1 MKITLALYM
10 SLKKIIFFPAKEQF
24 KLRVGEM
31 PELVTIQLCQNVE
44 IAASMLTEG
53 LAKILD
59 EMAPIAEGI
68 HPQENAPPED
78 RQLAEG
84 EPMLA
89 MNAAQMA
96 AGGEA
101 PML

>member
-1 MKITLALYM
+1 MHNPQMYSASFKSRAFTQWPSRQQQSIMGQRLQEVPREEGPL
-10 SLKKIIFFPAKEQF
+10 EQ
-24 KLRVGEM
+24 K
-31 PELVTIQLCQNVE
+31 P
-44 IAASMLTEG
+44 
-53 LAKILD
+53 
-59 EMAPIAEGI
+59 PIAEGI

-101 PML
+101 SKL